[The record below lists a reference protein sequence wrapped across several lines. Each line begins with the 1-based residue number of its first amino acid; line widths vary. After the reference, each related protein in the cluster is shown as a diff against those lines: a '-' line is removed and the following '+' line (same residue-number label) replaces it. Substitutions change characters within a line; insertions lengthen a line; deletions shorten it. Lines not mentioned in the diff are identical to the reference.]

1 MSIVID
7 TKTKQPWSA
16 LWRNRK
22 FAQIHKE
29 ASDALVRRDRQRGIG
44 ADGQVYTTQLKSKGE
59 HSSEVATVDR
69 ALAGRRHT
77 GREVRLLYRRR
88 IAEFCS
94 EPQDLQ
100 SFVEEFGTPD
110 AEKLK
115 AAQEAAQG
123 VVESLA
129 DPHASPADL
138 VGTDADEDDPPD
150 DNGDE
155 DDETDL

>member
-7 TKTKQPWSA
+7 KETKKPWSDV
-16 LWRNRK
+16 WRNRK
-22 FAQIHKE
+22 FAKIRRE
-29 ASDALVRRDRQRGIG
+29 ASDALVARDRARGIG
-44 ADGQVYTTQLKSKGE
+44 PDGQVYTTQLKSKGE
-59 HSSEVATVDR
+59 HSSVVATVDR
-69 ALAGRRHT
+69 ALAGKRHT

-100 SFVEEFGTPD
+100 SFVEAFGTPD

-123 VVESLA
+123 IVESLA
-129 DPHASPADL
+129 DPHAAHADHL
-138 VGTDADEDDPPD
+138 ETDADEDADL
-150 DNGDE
+150 GDA
-155 DDETDL
+155 DDEVDL